1 MIDSD
6 KACLDETSLRR
17 FLDEQLTTEEEQL
30 AQAHIGGCNNCR
42 SQLERSVISGSSWDD
57 LSDQLHALEFDPAS
71 MNATYQLEERLD
83 VPGIKHILAPTDDPT
98 KIGRLGRYEVCGI
111 IGQGSMGLVLK
122 ALDPSLNRFVAIKM
136 LAPGY
141 SHLGTSR
148 RRFEREGRAIASVRD
163 PHVIEVY
170 GVDEFRGNPY
180 IVMQYFPDGSLHRR
194 LERTGWLTTKEVCR
208 IGLQIAKGLAA
219 AHDQGIVHRDIK
231 PANILLESGTESSVV
246 TDFGLARVTDD
257 ATMTFSGTIAGTPQF
272 MSPEQAEGH
281 PLDTRT
287 DLFSL
292 GAVLY
297 ASCTGVSPFRG
308 ETLMGVV
315 RKVCETDPRPIREIN
330 TDIEPWLEAFI
341 LKLLSKLPEDRFQT
355 AGEVARL
362 LSDELAHM
370 QMPTTLAEPSRDWL
384 PKNKSWLPCNRKL
397 IAGGLGL
404 VMLAIVCL
412 SAVLPDG
419 SFFRQGVTPTTAE
432 KRFFEAKAA
441 FELAYKTHIEEAALH
456 GYMANSIEAHEQ
468 AYKLGFNRAFSAYNL
483 ACAYS
488 IEGNSDKAFA
498 WMDKALAAG
507 FYEAN
512 TIEKENDL
520 DNLRGDPRL
529 AAVMD
534 RVSTLSCDH
543 MEAQHVYFGEEDYA
557 KAEKLYRKWLKQ
569 CPDDE
574 HATMMLGASLLE
586 QRKLDEA
593 ETWNQRTRQSVRFAN
608 FGSYNLGCIAA
619 LRGDADLAFV
629 YLNLA
634 ADSGFTDVKH
644 IKQDRHLTD
653 IQADPR
659 FELLLER
666 LQKQEPTQSHTD
678 GQSVPVRVRQEVCVP
693 PPMQCA

>member
-6 KACLDETSLRR
+6 KACLDETSQRR
-17 FLDEQLTTEEEQL
+17 FLDQQLTEEEEQL
-30 AQAHIGGCNNCR
+30 AQSHIGVCDKCR
-42 SQLERSVISGSSWDD
+42 NQLEQTVISGGSWDD
-57 LSDQLHALEFDPAS
+57 FSDQLHAFEFDSAS
-71 MNATYQLEERLD
+71 MDATDQLEERLD
-83 VPGIKHILAPTDDPT
+83 LPDVKHILAPTDDPS
-98 KIGRLGRYEVCGI
+98 KIGRLGRYEICGI

-231 PANILLESGTESSVV
+231 PANILLECGTESSVV

-272 MSPEQAEGH
+272 MSPEQAEGSA
-281 PLDTRT
+281 LDTRT

-297 ASCTGVSPFRG
+297 AACTGVSPFRG

-330 TDIEPWLEAFI
+330 PDIAPWLEAFV
-341 LKLLSKLPEDRFQT
+341 LKLLSKQPIDRFQT

-370 QMPTTLAEPSRDWL
+370 QMPTTLAEPSRGWL
-384 PKNKSWLPCNRKL
+384 PTRKSRLPCKRKL
-397 IAGGLGL
+397 ISGGIAGAAL
-404 VMLAIVCL
+404 VIACLA
-412 SAVLPDG
+412 AVLPDG
-419 SFFRQGVTPTTAE
+419 SFFRQGVSPTVAE
-432 KRFFEAKAA
+432 RRFSEAKTA

-456 GYMANSIEAHEQ
+456 GDMVDSIEAHEN
-468 AYKLGFNRAFSAYNL
+468 AYELGFNPALSAYNL

-507 FYEAN
+507 FCEAN
-512 TIEKENDL
+512 TIEKEKDL
-520 DNLRGDPRL
+520 NNLRRDPRL
-529 AAVMD
+529 ADVME
-534 RVSTLSCDH
+534 RVATLSCDH
-543 MEAQHVYFGEEDYA
+543 MEAHHVYFGQEDYA
-557 KAEKLYRKWLKQ
+557 KAEALYRRWLKQ

-574 HATMMLGASLLE
+574 HAAMMLGASLLE

-593 ETWNQRTRQSVRFAN
+593 EKWNQRTRNSVRYAN

-619 LRGDADLAFV
+619 IRGDVDLAFS

-634 ADSGFTDVKH
+634 ADSGFTDAKH
-644 IKQDRHLTD
+644 LKQDRHLTD
-653 IQADPR
+653 IKADPR

-666 LQKQEPTQSHTD
+666 LQIQDTAHSHTD
-678 GQSVPVRVRQEVCVP
+678 GQSTPVRVRQEVCVP
-693 PPMQCA
+693 PQTQCA